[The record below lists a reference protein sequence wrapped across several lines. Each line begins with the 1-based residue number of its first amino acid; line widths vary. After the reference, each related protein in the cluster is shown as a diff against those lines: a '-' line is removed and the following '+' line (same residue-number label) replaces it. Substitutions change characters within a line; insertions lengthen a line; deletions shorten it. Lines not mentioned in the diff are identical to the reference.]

1 MTSRDV
7 VGLLGAVVVCF
18 AAAGIGSLAT
28 VDAIPTWYAALHK
41 PPWNPPNRIFGP
53 VWSLL
58 YLMMAVAAWLVW
70 RAAGWSLARPAL
82 GLFAIQLVLNVGWSV
97 VFFGLR
103 QPGWALVEIVVLWC
117 AILGTLLLFRRISP
131 PAALLL
137 VPYLAWVTFAAG
149 LNLAIWRL
157 N

>member
-1 MTSRDV
+1 MALRGL
-7 VGLLGAVVVCF
+7 VGLLVAIAVCF

-41 PPWNPPNRIFGP
+41 PSWNPPNWIFGP

-70 RAAGWSLARPAL
+70 RTAGWSGAPLAL
-82 GLFAIQLVLNVGWSV
+82 GLFAVQLVLNVGWSL
-97 VFFGLR
+97 VFFGLHR
-103 QPGWALVEIVVLWC
+103 PGWAFAEIVVLWG
-117 AILGTLLLFRRISP
+117 AILATLLLFWPIRPIAS
-131 PAALLL
+131 LLL
-137 VPYLAWVTFAAG
+137 TPYLAWVTFAGG
-149 LNLAIWRL
+149 LNHAIWRL